1 MTSCVDSTH
10 DVRRGE
16 ELRCG
21 PDHAA
26 STQLFWFCVTSGRME
41 WVFQER
47 LSRKKRTVT
56 FSLFNSSSCNEAEE
70 HFCQASWL
78 VHGEG
83 PVSPRRHVQ
92 HRSHDLTV
100 HCIVVNET
108 CWASALIRK
117 KSKTASS
124 ERTTFSG
131 GCLKLRYFR
140 TICNANSA
148 LMRTTRF
155 RGNAWSNMTNPNFCH
170 RRTAWKHGSN

>member
-1 MTSCVDSTH
+1 MSDEGKSYVVVLITLRAHSCFDFVWP
-10 DVRRGE
+10 GE
-16 ELRCG
+16 EWSEYFKKDCQGKKGLWHFHYSIHRHAMRRRNTFAKR
-21 PDHAA
+21 PDWFTVRA
-26 STQLFWFCVTSGRME
+26 LFP
-41 WVFQER
+41 
-47 LSRKKRTVT
+47 
-56 FSLFNSSSCNEAEE
+56 
-70 HFCQASWL
+70 H
-78 VHGEG
+78 
-83 PVSPRRHVQ
+83 RRHVQ
-92 HRSHDLTV
+92 HRSHDLNV

-124 ERTTFSG
+124 ECTTFSG
-131 GCLKLRYFR
+131 GCLKLRYFH